1 MKLINADKLMEVVMA
16 TYLERW
22 DLAGAAEGMSIV
34 LDRIYNASTM
44 NAMRMEK
51 GEKNE

>member
-34 LDRIYNASTM
+34 LDRIYNAPTM